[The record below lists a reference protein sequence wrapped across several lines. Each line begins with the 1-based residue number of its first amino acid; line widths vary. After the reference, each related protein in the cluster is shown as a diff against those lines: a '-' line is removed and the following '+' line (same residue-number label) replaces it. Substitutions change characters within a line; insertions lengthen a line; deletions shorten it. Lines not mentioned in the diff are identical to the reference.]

1 MSTPNNTQLGNKSVQ
16 EKRRNSG
23 HCPALQRGAMTETL
37 TRITITPSDMLMFA
51 AVAMLP
57 FDGTKIGIP
66 LPYWTPISPWL
77 FTLYTIIN
85 WRYLRDTARRFLPFF
100 LFPLLLVLTSVYGW
114 QSYGMHASATAKS
127 FISILLGLACLASLD
142 IAIRI
147 KRVPVRTLLTT
158 LFTAYVVAFLIGILQ
173 YIALERHLNWQPV
186 RAYFW
191 GALYRNYASVRPQF
205 MFAEPSYIGMHL
217 FGVLLPVFWLTRDRK
232 IGILIPIFA
241 AGAIAMGS
249 GTRIILDTV
258 VATFIW
264 LIATIN
270 FHSRKATAGFV
281 GALGLLGAGG
291 LSAII
296 INPRLNSLV
305 TNGLLAGDGSMS
317 ARIFHM
323 LAPMW
328 SWKHDLPH
336 FMFGWGA
343 GNISNAVRTGYAGA
357 RQWYDAHGGAPN
369 TEIDGLANPPAD
381 TFTMSIYASF
391 ITEFGLFCFLAF
403 LLLVLARVA
412 VHHGWSR
419 RNICWFILLAYLY
432 IQFESYAFYAIPLFI
447 WAVCTIMNRGKNNIN
462 SL

>member
-85 WRYLRDTARRFLPFF
+85 WRYLRDTARRFLQFF

-114 QSYGMHASATAKS
+114 QSYGIHASATAKS

-191 GALYRNYASVRPQF
+191 GCSV
-205 MFAEPSYIGMHL
+205 
-217 FGVLLPVFWLTRDRK
+217 
-232 IGILIPIFA
+232 
-241 AGAIAMGS
+241 
-249 GTRIILDTV
+249 
-258 VATFIW
+258 
-264 LIATIN
+264 
-270 FHSRKATAGFV
+270 
-281 GALGLLGAGG
+281 
-291 LSAII
+291 
-296 INPRLNSLV
+296 
-305 TNGLLAGDGSMS
+305 
-317 ARIFHM
+317 
-323 LAPMW
+323 
-328 SWKHDLPH
+328 
-336 FMFGWGA
+336 
-343 GNISNAVRTGYAGA
+343 
-357 RQWYDAHGGAPN
+357 
-369 TEIDGLANPPAD
+369 
-381 TFTMSIYASF
+381 
-391 ITEFGLFCFLAF
+391 
-403 LLLVLARVA
+403 
-412 VHHGWSR
+412 
-419 RNICWFILLAYLY
+419 
-432 IQFESYAFYAIPLFI
+432 
-447 WAVCTIMNRGKNNIN
+447 
-462 SL
+462 